1 VSAPHTVPEVIHAV
15 GFAPW
20 KRRHV
25 RTFLQPSAVRFVRQ
39 PRQLPRSSPPPTAAT
54 WGVRIPDEAFPP
66 GTRILRLEDGF
77 LRSVGLGIDLT
88 TPLSWVKDSRG
99 IYYDATRPSDLEHL
113 LACHDFTA
121 SLRDR
126 AKALRQRIVDGGL
139 TKYNVG
145 RSVWQPPAGDRPV
158 ILVPG
163 QVETDASIALGS
175 SGIRTNTDL
184 LQAVREAR
192 PQSYLVYKP
201 HPDVEAGLR
210 RRGATESLAAN
221 FCDEVVRDAD
231 MNSLLLQVDEVHT
244 MTSLAGFEGLLR
256 GKKVVTYGMP
266 FYAGWGLTSDIG
278 MIPTTAA
285 RRQRRLELPE
295 LVAGALILY
304 PLYAGLVSRQIVP
317 PEVALQ
323 ELSAWLDRKPR
334 KEFHLLR
341 PILRLLSF

>member
-1 VSAPHTVPEVIHAV
+1 VPEVIHAV

-25 RTFLQPSAVRFVRQ
+25 RTFLQPSEVRFVRHPQ
-39 PRQLPRSSPPPTAAT
+39 QLPLSPSPPTAAT

-77 LRSVGLGIDLT
+77 LRSVGLGADLT
-88 TPLSWVKDSRG
+88 TPLSWVTDSRG

-126 AKALRQRIVDGGL
+126 AKALRQRIVEGGL

-145 RSVWQPPAGDRPV
+145 RSIWQRPAGDRPV

-163 QVETDASIALGS
+163 QVETDASIALGA
-175 SGIRTNTDL
+175 SGTRTNTGL

-192 PQSYLVYKP
+192 PEGYLVYKP

-210 RRGATESLAAN
+210 RRGATESLATK
-221 FCDEVVRDAD
+221 FCDEVVREAD
-231 MNSLLLQVDEVHT
+231 MNSLLAQVDEVHT

-256 GKKVVTYGMP
+256 GKEVVTYGVP
-266 FYAGWGLTSDIG
+266 FYAGWGLSTDTD
-278 MIPTTAA
+278 MLPTTAA
-285 RRQRRLELPE
+285 RRSRSLELDE

-304 PLYAGLVSRQIVP
+304 PLYAGFVSRQIVP

-323 ELSAWLDRKPR
+323 ELSARLDKKSQ
-334 KEFHLLR
+334 KEFNLLR